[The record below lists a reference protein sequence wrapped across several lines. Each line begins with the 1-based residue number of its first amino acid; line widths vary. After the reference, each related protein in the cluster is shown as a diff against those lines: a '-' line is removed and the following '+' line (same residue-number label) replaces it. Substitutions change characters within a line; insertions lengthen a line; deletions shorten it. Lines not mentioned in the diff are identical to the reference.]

1 VWIAHREE
9 PRLPAR
15 YLFPAVTRASELI
28 RAGDTLASSAGLRC
42 VIDLPADLGLLS
54 AAERADVDAFL
65 ARARAAGAA
74 ETYVARHRR
83 PWWRVRMPEPAP
95 ILTTYMARRPPAFV
109 RNLAGARH
117 VNIAHGIYPREP
129 LSPLALDRLAA
140 FLRNS
145 VTTGQGRVY
154 AGGLAKFEPRE
165 MERLLVPAPERLA
178 APNP

>member
-1 VWIAHREE
+1 
-9 PRLPAR
+9 
-15 YLFPAVTRASELI
+15 
-28 RAGDTLASSAGLRC
+28 
-42 VIDLPADLGLLS
+42 
-54 AAERADVDAFL
+54 
-65 ARARAAGAA
+65 
-74 ETYVARHRR
+74 
-83 PWWRVRMPEPAP
+83 MPEPAP
-95 ILTTYMARRPPAFV
+95 ILATYMARRPPAFV

-165 MERLLVPAPERLA
+165 MERLLVPVAERLA
-178 APNP
+178 APDP